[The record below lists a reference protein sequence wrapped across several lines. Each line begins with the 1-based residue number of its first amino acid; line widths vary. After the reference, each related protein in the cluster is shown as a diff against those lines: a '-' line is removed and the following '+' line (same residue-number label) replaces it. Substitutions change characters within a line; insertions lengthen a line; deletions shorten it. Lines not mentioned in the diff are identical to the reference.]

1 MQPQMSQAH
10 LNPDLIPDLIV
21 HRILVSG
28 KITAADRAWF
38 LKAALSDLSLNAQQ
52 LTQIR
57 QVTDRLKM
65 GLLKVVD

>member
-1 MQPQMSQAH
+1 MPQPT
-10 LNPDLIPDLIV
+10 PDQLPDQIIN
-21 HRILVSG
+21 RILVSG

-38 LKAALSDLSLNAQQ
+38 LKAALADLALDAQQ
-52 LTQIR
+52 LVQVR